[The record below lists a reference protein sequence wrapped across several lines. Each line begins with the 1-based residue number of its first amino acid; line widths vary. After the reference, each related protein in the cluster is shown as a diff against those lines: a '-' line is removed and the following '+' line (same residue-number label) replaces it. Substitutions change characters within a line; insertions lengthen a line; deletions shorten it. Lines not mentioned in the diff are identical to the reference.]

1 MGRVTEPRNV
11 DHRGSRRRLGWRK
24 ATYLGHVVGFQ
35 VSHRGRRAGHVRK
48 GCPGTWEGSRL
59 LCKITAF
66 WHSGDQGQADYQPQ
80 MGGLSERTNTS
91 GQRAPRWTGSCI
103 TVMCWSSPG
112 IATATLPPRP
122 RHEWLSLAAP
132 EAGPERPEAGKPKH
146 RRIENPRRHRR
157 GGSAWPPPK
166 WLSLPAP

>member
-59 LCKITAF
+59 LCKSPRFGTAETRARPTTSHR
-66 WHSGDQGQADYQPQ
+66 WAGCRNEQIHQGKGRQCRENEALVIDEEQ
-80 MGGLSERTNTS
+80 SERLIVPLKPGNRLMGPGGGKGSLDTQNRRRERWPVY
-91 GQRAPRWTGSCI
+91 QRR
-103 TVMCWSSPG
+103 
-112 IATATLPPRP
+112 
-122 RHEWLSLAAP
+122 
-132 EAGPERPEAGKPKH
+132 KPSQRNK
-146 RRIENPRRHRR
+146 R
-157 GGSAWPPPK
+157 G
-166 WLSLPAP
+166 